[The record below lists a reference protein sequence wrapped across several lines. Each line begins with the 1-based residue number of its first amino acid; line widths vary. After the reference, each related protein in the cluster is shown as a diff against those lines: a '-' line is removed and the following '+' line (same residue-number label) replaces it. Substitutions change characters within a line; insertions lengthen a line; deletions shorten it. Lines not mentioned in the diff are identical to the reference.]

1 MANMGLVRLPIAS
14 SGGRLSVRAFWPIT
28 IWMLTKQKLAEMN
41 SRSSRPKGRGV
52 ALYAALGAVVA
63 AVILGLLVSYALGA
77 VVLLLGAAVFS
88 LGRRGSGTPKVQL
101 FYNLD
106 AEAEARFSGIQKA
119 CEALAGSEKVWRIDG
134 EEETADGGMPPAG
147 PRSQV
152 SVGPLETTEFS
163 ANVEIWG
170 IESGGEKL
178 FFLPECVLSYSD
190 EQYRPISY
198 GSFGVV
204 YGQSRIAEDG
214 EVPGDAEVGAEPERF
229 PVTNGT
235 RRAQELGRSP
245 VVAYG
250 SLTITGITEGQTLR
264 LLVSNKARAV
274 RFARPFGP
282 GKEEAQGGDART
294 ARETRARRNAEVTAE
309 KNNALFKILGIEPGA
324 SQAEIHSAYKN
335 KAKMYHPD
343 RVASLAPE
351 VREMAELRMK
361 EINAAY
367 GELKRR
373 RGSGAR

>member
-1 MANMGLVRLPIAS
+1 M
-14 SGGRLSVRAFWPIT
+14 
-28 IWMLTKQKLAEMN
+28 
-41 SRSSRPKGRGV
+41 
-52 ALYAALGAVVA
+52 LYAALGAVVA
-63 AVILGLLVSYALGA
+63 AVAVGLLVSYALGA
-77 VVLLLGAAVFS
+77 AVLLLGAAVFS
-88 LGRRGSGTPKVQL
+88 LGRRGAGGPKVRL

-106 AEAEARFSGIQKA
+106 AEAEARFSGVQKA
-119 CEALAGSEKVWRIDG
+119 CEALAGSEKVWRVDDG
-134 EEETADGGMPPAG
+134 EGETADGEMSPAG
-147 PRSQV
+147 PRHQV
-152 SVGPLETTEFS
+152 SVGPLETPEFS

-170 IESGGEKL
+170 IESDGEKL

-190 EQYRPISY
+190 ERYRPISY

-229 PVTNGT
+229 PGTNGT
-235 RRAQELGRSP
+235 RRPQELGRSP
-245 VVAYG
+245 VVAHG

-274 RFARPFGP
+274 RFARPFGL
-282 GKEEAQGGDART
+282 GKEEVQGGDACT
-294 ARETRARRNAEVTAE
+294 AREARARRNAEVAAE
-309 KNNALFKILGIEPGA
+309 KNNALFKILGIEPGV
-324 SQAEIHSAYKN
+324 SQAEIHAAYKN

-373 RGSGAR
+373 KGSGAR